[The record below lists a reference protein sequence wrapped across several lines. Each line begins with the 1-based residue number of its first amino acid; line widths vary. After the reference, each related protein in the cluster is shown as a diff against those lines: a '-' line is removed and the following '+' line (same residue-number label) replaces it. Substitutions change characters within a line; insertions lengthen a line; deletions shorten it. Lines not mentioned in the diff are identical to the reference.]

1 MTDDAATTNDHRD
14 DYLWGQRWEI
24 VHHVRLSSLYHAKR
38 ERFFDLMDKASK
50 AIAAIGGAAAVAQL
64 MTSQPDAR
72 IWVAAVVSVVSILAL
87 VFGFSQKARKHGE
100 LSRDFTKLWSQIEEV
115 GPYPGEDRLHKF
127 KAQILGLEASEPAAM
142 HALVKRCENQI
153 ALASGHPEDVQ
164 PLPIWE
170 SCLMHFWDFEPK
182 PTATTK

>member
-1 MTDDAATTNDHRD
+1 MTDEASASNDQKE
-14 DYLWGQRWEI
+14 DYLWGQRWKI
-24 VHHVRLSSLYHAKR
+24 VHHVWLSSLYHSKR

-50 AIAAIGGAAAVAQL
+50 AVAAIGGAAAVSQL
-64 MTSQPDAR
+64 LTSAPDAR
-72 IWVAAVVSVVSILAL
+72 IWAAAVVSIVSILAL

-100 LSRDFTKLWSQIEEV
+100 LSRDFTKLWAQIEEA

-127 KAQILGLEASEPAAM
+127 KAQILGLESSEPAAL

-164 PLPIWE
+164 PLGFLE
-170 SCLMHFWDFEPK
+170 HCLMHFWDFEPAPQVTRK
-182 PTATTK
+182 